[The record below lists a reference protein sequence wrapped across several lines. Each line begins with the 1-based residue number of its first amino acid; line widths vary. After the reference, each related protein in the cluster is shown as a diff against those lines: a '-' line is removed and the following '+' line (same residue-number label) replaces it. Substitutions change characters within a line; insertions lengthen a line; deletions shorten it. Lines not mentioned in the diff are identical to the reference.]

1 MKKSIT
7 VFCFTLLFFSHTV
20 SAKDWRVTAKQ
31 DEKINNLIEVMP
43 GASVIML
50 QMGERF
56 RNLYWA
62 GKQGKWDFAEYQV
75 EEMQDLIQALMITR
89 PKRAATAKNFQ
100 QSAFTLFPAAFE
112 EKKWSKFSH
121 AFENMRSKCMVCHI
135 ENKHAFIVLP
145 AKPRLGSSPVLDTT
159 NIK

>member
-1 MKKSIT
+1 MKKTIAL
-7 VFCFTLLFFSHTV
+7 FCFSLFFISNALA
-20 SAKDWRVTAKQ
+20 AKDWRTTASQ
-31 DEKINNLIEVMP
+31 HEKINNLVEVMP

-89 PKRAATAKNFQ
+89 PKRAATAKTFE

-112 EKKWSKFSH
+112 EKKWNKFSN
-121 AFENMRSKCMVCHI
+121 AFENMRSKCMICHV

-145 AKPRLGSSPVLDTT
+145 ANPRMGNSPVLDETSL
-159 NIK
+159 K